1 MDIVWNAW
9 NSGVFQKPTTVKFKF
24 VYRDSKFFF
33 LFTEEPEQIRLEV
46 PLQHENHTEFL
57 NGTVAEAAATTICQ
71 QPESTT
77 TLKAPQS
84 M

>member
-1 MDIVWNAW
+1 MDIVW
-9 NSGVFQKPTTVKFKF
+9 NSGVFQKPATVKF

-33 LFTEEPEQIRLEV
+33 LFTEEPEQVRLEV
-46 PLQHENHTEFL
+46 PLQHENHSEFL

-71 QPESTT
+71 QPESTK